1 MEASYRSRNQSNECN
16 RTISLFLSLSLS
28 LSLSLFFFLALLRC
42 FSFKK
47 KKDWYVSI
55 CFTLIDRGIDSSI
68 LGRGRRDEAARGALN
83 MVNERRDSCREVQ
96 FPSFFFTF
104 FFPLPFYTRNVAAKR
119 IHQLADIHSVNI
131 FLEHL

>member
-16 RTISLFLSLSLS
+16 RTISL
-28 LSLSLFFFLALLRC
+28 SLSLFLSRSTSLFFLKKK
-42 FSFKK
+42 KK

-83 MVNERRDSCREVQ
+83 MVNERRDSRREVQ
-96 FPSFFFTF
+96 FPSFFFTSF
-104 FFPLPFYTRNVAAKR
+104 FFLFFFSFFLFSPPFYTRNVAAKR
-119 IHQLADIHSVNI
+119 IRQLDRGYTRC
-131 FLEHL
+131 